1 MCVWTLSLAKGW
13 RLALRTDRPTRVLVT
28 HHAACFSPH
37 DGKCVCSDAFDP
49 AQAKREGIIKP
60 RPGVDPQHDDV
71 GLRLIRGCLI
81 YLPFS
86 PVGPPPPSRPS
97 IVHSPARPI
106 QQAKA
111 AIAGVKAEL
120 DAYLKEQRKRLGSNE
135 VKYWG
140 SKDKDRCVIEMG
152 LRMQD
157 DDCCYYVRL
166 TTPQPTTNASA
177 ATSWRCPSRC
187 SSAGSRLITRPRAPR
202 RVAPLPH
209 ARDPPYGACR
219 VPGALCV
226 YGAAFSPRDDGG

>member
-1 MCVWTLSLAKGW
+1 MTRQQGEGHLAGPPRRPRPSSSRPSSRTSQTSGTAQFFTCVRACMCVRVCVDAKRSQRLG
-13 RLALRTDRPTRVLVT
+13 LALRTDRPTRVLVT

-120 DAYLKEQRKRLGSNE
+120 DAYLKESASG
-135 VKYWG
+135 WA
-140 SKDKDRCVIEMG
+140 
-152 LRMQD
+152 
-157 DDCCYYVRL
+157 
-166 TTPQPTTNASA
+166 PT
-177 ATSWRCPSRC
+177 R
-187 SSAGSRLITRPRAPR
+187 SST
-202 RVAPLPH
+202 
-209 ARDPPYGACR
+209 
-219 VPGALCV
+219 
-226 YGAAFSPRDDGG
+226 GAARTRTGASLRWV